1 MPLKGIK
8 IATPLF
14 PPWRSFKRPPKL
26 FFTKSETPQPHSS
39 SPIGSKGIPELL
51 ARSGHR
57 VRLAVPG
64 TPTPKDFPTEFVR
77 HFDSLLQSAFT
88 DRRILNRNQNAKALG
103 EDGPWENKQR
113 NQHDHVSF
121 ISHTRPG
128 KHDATLDS

>member
-1 MPLKGIK
+1 MQPRWPEQEQPLNLPT
-8 IATPLF
+8 TPL
-14 PPWRSFKRPPKL
+14 
-26 FFTKSETPQPHSS
+26 
-39 SPIGSKGIPELL
+39 GSKGIPELL

-57 VRLAVPG
+57 GRLAVPG

-103 EDGPWENKQR
+103 EDGPWENNQR
-113 NQHDHVSF
+113 NQHAHVSF